1 MFLIVLVRRQ
11 RGEWGFL
18 VGGRGDITY
27 QEDFRLWERQSPCF
41 IIRICLLRQKPYVKL
56 IVLYSL
62 SGLQNGYDKINY
74 IIREHFCLLL
84 SIMPVCVQNNLA
96 PSLPPQSGSRVQKTV
111 QLNSQMGFWQEHKV
125 ALYSLSP
132 MFFTECLKEK
142 GGFVDSIKTRK

>member
-62 SGLQNGYDKINY
+62 SGL
-74 IIREHFCLLL
+74 
-84 SIMPVCVQNNLA
+84 
-96 PSLPPQSGSRVQKTV
+96 
-111 QLNSQMGFWQEHKV
+111 
-125 ALYSLSP
+125 
-132 MFFTECLKEK
+132 
-142 GGFVDSIKTRK
+142 